1 MVDDYP
7 KRAELWMVSLE
18 AVQGSEIGKKRPALV
33 VSNNRNNQFAET
45 ITVIPLT
52 SRADKSYPFEAS
64 IKPGT
69 SGLSVES
76 RAKCNQIRTVS
87 GTRLLHRIGHISPE
101 EMQRVEQALLIHLAI
116 FLH

>member
-1 MVDDYP
+1 MVDDSP
-7 KRAELWMVSLE
+7 KRGELWMVSLE
-18 AVQGSEIGKKRPALV
+18 PVQGSEIGKKRPALV
-33 VSNNRNNQFAET
+33 ISNNRNNQYAET
-45 ITVIPLT
+45 ITVIPMT

-64 IKPGT
+64 ITPGT

-87 GTRLLHRIGHISPE
+87 RTRLLHRIGHLSPE

-116 FLH
+116 FL